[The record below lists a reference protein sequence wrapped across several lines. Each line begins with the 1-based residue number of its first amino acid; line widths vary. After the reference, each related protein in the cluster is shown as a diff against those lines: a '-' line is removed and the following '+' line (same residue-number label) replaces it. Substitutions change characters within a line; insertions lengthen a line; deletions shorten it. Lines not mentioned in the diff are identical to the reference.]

1 MVDGDGV
8 DIDFDKLQS
17 ATLAELQRFVNKCLD
32 LSPAIVISSDS
43 DSDTDCFF

>member
-17 ATLAELQRFVNKCLD
+17 ATLAELQRYVNKCLD
-32 LSPAIVISSDS
+32 VTPIVISSDS
-43 DSDTDCFF
+43 DSDTD